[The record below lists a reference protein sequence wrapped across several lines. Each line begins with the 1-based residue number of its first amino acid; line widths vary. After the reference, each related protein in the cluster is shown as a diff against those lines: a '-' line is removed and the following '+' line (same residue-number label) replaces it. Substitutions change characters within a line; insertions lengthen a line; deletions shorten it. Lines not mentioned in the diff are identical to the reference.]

1 MGGMRSSDNY
11 EDPGP
16 WPEPRQ
22 LARRRVF
29 AMVATAGLA
38 MLCAV
43 VAMAL
48 WRSDN
53 SAAQAAA
60 TYVGLFGLAM
70 VVVLL
75 AGVWADPR
83 VDVRSAVANGR
94 EHGVAA
100 TIVPG
105 STTYFGL
112 RQAMWLCFAA
122 ICLLAAGQTAVAAWG
137 THWPLALIF
146 AVLGVICAAE
156 PALTLAGRLRPSKL
170 ILTSSEIIHDD
181 WSSRTTLSWNDVR
194 LIRRGCHRFPIIE
207 VIGETHSAGWTYH
220 ETTPGVTLGGKP
232 VRPWRLDPLPPLP
245 GRIVLECPRF
255 AVARDTLYRYLT
267 FYTENPTARAELGTP
282 PAAER
287 WHAFGGNV
295 HH

>member
-1 MGGMRSSDNY
+1 MRSSDNY

-16 WPEPRQ
+16 WPEPPQ
-22 LARRRVF
+22 LVRRRVV
-29 AMVATAGLA
+29 ATLATAGLTV
-38 MLCAV
+38 LCIVIA
-43 VAMAL
+43 VAM

-53 SAAQAAA
+53 STAQAAA

-70 VVVLL
+70 VVLVV

-83 VDVRSAVANGR
+83 VAARSSVTNDR

-105 STTYFGL
+105 SAAYFGL

-122 ICLLAAGQTAVAAWG
+122 IFFLAAGQTTAAAWG

-146 AVLGVICAAE
+146 SALGVLSAAE
-156 PALTLAGRLRPSKL
+156 PALTLTRRLRPSKL
-170 ILTSSEIIHDD
+170 ILTRSEIIHDD

-207 VIGETHSAGWTYH
+207 VTGETHSAGWTYH
-220 ETTPGVTLGGKP
+220 ETAPGLTLGGKP

-245 GRIVLECPRF
+245 GRVVLECPRF
-255 AVARDTLYRYLT
+255 AVNRDTLYRYLT
-267 FYTENPTARAELGTP
+267 FYTENPTARTELGTP
-282 PAAER
+282 SATHR
-287 WHAFGGNV
+287 WHTFGADA
-295 HH
+295 HR